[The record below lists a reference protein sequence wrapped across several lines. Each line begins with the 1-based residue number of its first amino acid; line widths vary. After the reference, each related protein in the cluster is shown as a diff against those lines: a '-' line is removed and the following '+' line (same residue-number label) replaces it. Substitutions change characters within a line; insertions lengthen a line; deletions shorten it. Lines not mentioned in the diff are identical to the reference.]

1 MLVRFRTLFSK
12 VVAVCRRSRLE
23 RELREEIENHLANLE
38 DRFVGQGMSLEEAR
52 FAARRAFGG
61 IEQLKEALR
70 EERSFL
76 WLDHIH
82 QDLRFAFRSVR
93 KNAGFALVAILTLA
107 LGIGATTA
115 IFSVVDTVV
124 LRPLQTSNRARSPSR
139 SAFASP
145 APIRPCTGPYGGE
158 NVFFIV
164 AAMVSQI
171 ADCSSN
177 LPYMPPSTRAA
188 SSCSSLVRVTVM
200 IGKKP
205 CSTSNRIPRTMRS
218 NVPAPRTGSLSSMTP
233 CGGIDSLL
241 ILP

>member
-12 VVAVCRRSRLE
+12 VVAVFRRSRLE

-107 LGIGATTA
+107 LGIGLRP
-115 IFSVVDTVV
+115 VETVV
-124 LRPLQTSNRARSPSR
+124 QKMYAANEAGRWSSAFTGNQQPLQRK
-139 SAFASP
+139 
-145 APIRPCTGPYGGE
+145 
-158 NVFFIV
+158 V
-164 AAMVSQI
+164 
-171 ADCSSN
+171 
-177 LPYMPPSTRAA
+177 
-188 SSCSSLVRVTVM
+188 
-200 IGKKP
+200 
-205 CSTSNRIPRTMRS
+205 PR
-218 NVPAPRTGSLSSMTP
+218 
-233 CGGIDSLL
+233 
-241 ILP
+241 